1 LLAFRSMGCDW
12 FRIGSNDLQPPR
24 KKIRVPPAMI
34 DSAPP
39 DPPSHPARLTGLRGV
54 WRTLRNFGLVGVGR
68 PTAGDYDSFTAGDG
82 QLIPV
87 CVLGDGP
94 PLVLVHGVGCSHRD
108 WMPVARRLARRHCVL
123 AWDARGHGSCR
134 PVHGSITL
142 ARLAEDLAEML
153 DHFGLERPVLVG
165 HSMGAM
171 TLMQYLHSHG
181 TQRVAAVAL
190 VDQSPRIVTDDTWRL
205 GLFGGCSAAMLSG
218 LIAGARRDLAET
230 LLNEVGAFGGAWL
243 RRQLSAEASL
253 GQMLRRRLGRVD
265 LRPLLDLAESM
276 AQADFRASLSR
287 LDAPLLVVLGARS
300 PHYAGL
306 PLDAWYR
313 DTVKHAQ
320 ISIYPRAGHSPHVTE
335 PLRFVR
341 ELERFIDDHA

>member
-1 LLAFRSMGCDW
+1 ML
-12 FRIGSNDLQPPR
+12 
-24 KKIRVPPAMI
+24 

-39 DPPSHPARLTGLRGV
+39 EPPAPPPRLTGLRGALNA
-54 WRTLRNFGLVGVGR
+54 LRNFGFVGLGT
-68 PTAGDYDSFTAGDG
+68 PSPGDYDSFTASDG
-82 QLIPV
+82 QVVPV

-108 WMPVARRLARRHCVL
+108 WLPVARRLARRHCVL

-134 PVHGSITL
+134 PVLGSITL
-142 ARLAEDLAEML
+142 PRLACDLAEML
-153 DHFGLERPVLVG
+153 DHFGLERSVLVG
-165 HSMGAM
+165 HSMGAL
-171 TLMQYLHSHG
+171 TLMQYLHSYG

-190 VDQSPRIVTDDTWRL
+190 VDQSPRIVTDENWRL

-230 LLNEVGAFGGAWL
+230 LLNELGASGGSWL
-243 RRQLSAEASL
+243 RRQLDVEAPL
-253 GQMLRRRLGRVD
+253 GRMLRNRLKGIDV
-265 LRPLLDLAESM
+265 RPLLDLAESM

-300 PHYAGL
+300 PHYAGV

-320 ISIYPRAGHSPHVTE
+320 ISIYAHAGHSPHVSE

-341 ELERFIDDHA
+341 ELERFISDHA

>member
-1 LLAFRSMGCDW
+1 ML
-12 FRIGSNDLQPPR
+12 
-24 KKIRVPPAMI
+24 

-39 DPPSHPARLTGLRGV
+39 DPPPQPPHLTGLRGAL
-54 WRTLRNFGLVGVGR
+54 RALRNFGFVGLGA
-68 PTAGDYDSFTAGDG
+68 PSSGDYDSFTASDG
-82 QLIPV
+82 QVVPV
-87 CVLGDGP
+87 CVLGAGP

-108 WMPVARRLARRHCVL
+108 WLPVAKRLARRHCVL

-134 PVHGSITL
+134 PVRGSITL
-142 ARLAEDLAEML
+142 ERLACDLAEML
-153 DHFGLERPVLVG
+153 DHFGLERSVLVG
-165 HSMGAM
+165 HSMGAL
-171 TLMQYLHSHG
+171 TLMQYLDLYG

-190 VDQSPRIVTDDTWRL
+190 IDQSPRIVTDDDWRL

-230 LLNEVGAFGGAWL
+230 LLNEFGARGGAWL
-243 RRQLSAEASL
+243 RRQLGADASL
-253 GQMLRRRLGRVD
+253 GRMLRRRLGRIDV
-265 LRPLLDLAESM
+265 RSLLDLAESM

-320 ISIYPRAGHSPHVTE
+320 ISIYPHAGHSPHISE

>member
-1 LLAFRSMGCDW
+1 ML
-12 FRIGSNDLQPPR
+12 
-24 KKIRVPPAMI
+24 

-39 DPPSHPARLTGLRGV
+39 EPPAPPPRLTGLRGALNA
-54 WRTLRNFGLVGVGR
+54 LRNFGFVGLGS
-68 PTAGDYDSFTAGDG
+68 PTSGDYDSFTASDG
-82 QLIPV
+82 QVVPV

-108 WMPVARRLARRHCVL
+108 WLPVARRLARRHCVL

-134 PVHGSITL
+134 PVLGSITL
-142 ARLAEDLAEML
+142 PRLACDLAEML
-153 DHFGLERPVLVG
+153 DHFGLERSVLVG
-165 HSMGAM
+165 HSMGAL
-171 TLMQYLHSHG
+171 TLMQYLHSYG

-190 VDQSPRIVTDDTWRL
+190 VDQSPRIVTDENWRL

-230 LLNEVGAFGGAWL
+230 LLNELGASGGSWL
-243 RRQLSAEASL
+243 RRQLDVEAPL
-253 GQMLRRRLGRVD
+253 GRMLRNRLKGIDV
-265 LRPLLDLAESM
+265 RPLLDLAESM

-300 PHYAGL
+300 PHYAGV

-320 ISIYPRAGHSPHVTE
+320 ISIYPHAGHSPHVSE

-341 ELERFIDDHA
+341 ELERFISDHA

>member
-1 LLAFRSMGCDW
+1 MLDG
-12 FRIGSNDLQPPR
+12 
-24 KKIRVPPAMI
+24 VPPEPHAH
-34 DSAPP
+34 PP
-39 DPPSHPARLTGLRGV
+39 RLTGLRGAV
-54 WRTLRNFGLVGVGR
+54 RALRNFGLVGVGP
-68 PTAGDYDSFTAGDG
+68 PTAGDYDRFTASDG
-82 QLIPV
+82 QAVPV

-153 DHFGLERPVLVG
+153 DHFGLEHPVLVG
-165 HSMGAM
+165 HSMGALV
-171 TLMQYLHSHG
+171 LMQYLHSYG
-181 TQRVAAVAL
+181 TGRVAAVAL
-190 VDQSPRIVTDDTWRL
+190 VDQSPRIVTDDGWRL
-205 GLFGGCSAAMLSG
+205 GLFGGCSSAMLSA
-218 LIAGARRDLAET
+218 LIAGARQNFAET
-230 LLNEVGAFGGAWL
+230 LLNEVGALGGAWL
-243 RRQLSAEASL
+243 RRQLGEQASL
-253 GQMLRRRLGRVD
+253 GRMLRRRLGRVD
-265 LRPLLDLAESM
+265 LRPLLDLAESL

-320 ISIYPRAGHSPHVTE
+320 ISIYPRAGHSPHVSE

-341 ELERFIDDHA
+341 ELERFISDHA